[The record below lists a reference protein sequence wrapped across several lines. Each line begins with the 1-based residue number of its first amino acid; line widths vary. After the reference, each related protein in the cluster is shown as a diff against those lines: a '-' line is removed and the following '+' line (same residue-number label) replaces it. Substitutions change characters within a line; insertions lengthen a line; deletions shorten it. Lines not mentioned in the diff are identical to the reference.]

1 MMMMKAAKLG
11 WAGPGSGQEQGRNRA
26 GAELRIVKQSRKK
39 EGRSWVGT
47 GEKLGMCRIGVCK
60 EQGRSTAGV
69 GQKQEL
75 GRSRERERGRDDDD
89 DNDDNDDD
97 DEVHHYQERERDMR
111 LPVGQPLA
119 NIRL

>member
-1 MMMMKAAKLG
+1 MMKAAKLG
-11 WAGPGSGQEQGRNRA
+11 WAGPGAGQEQGRDRA
-26 GAELRIVKQSRKK
+26 GAELRIWKQSRE

-75 GRSRERERGRDDDD
+75 GRSREREREG
-89 DNDDNDDD
+89 
-97 DEVHHYQERERDMR
+97 EGETMMMTTMTMKMMMMKTIITKREK
-111 LPVGQPLA
+111 
-119 NIRL
+119 